1 MISEE
6 LNVPQGIDSCEA
18 AAEQAEAPKQDG
30 AAIMMSS
37 EELYQTARPDLKKH
51 FDIQVSGIWRGM
63 EADSEIGTSTA
74 DVRDNSVG
82 RGFRRTPVIRSA
94 ASTGNVDSRL
104 SARAYQTIKA
114 PVLPVFEKNVATD
127 SLAVLKKLL
136 ANSNRSYHVARSD
149 AQSKPEILTTEF
161 VKPPSASRGF
171 DFSLGHFVGD
181 RNEAQINAHDME
193 RANGAAEAPVM
204 LSPESF
210 TPQRSTLFSV
220 GGGLKKAG
228 EAPEMLSSE
237 SFTPQQST
245 LFSVGGGLKKAG
257 ESPEMLSPESFTP
270 QQSTLFSVGGGL
282 KKAGESPEMLSPET
296 FTPQQSTLFS
306 VGGGLKKAGESP
318 EMLSPESFTPQQSTL
333 FSVGGGFRGGNDATG
348 MSETPADASNEVV
361 DYGPIL
367 SPEELIESAEKN
379 KRAFHFV
386 INPNVAL
393 DMRRGY
399 EAADAQDTGER
410 EKDIILDNEKNHV
423 NSCCEVDCAEAE
435 TSNELFGMAA
445 LCFEQAFMKMIRKLW
460 AEEFYPVVERRI
472 EARFERLEAAILNA
486 HRKQSS
492 DDKISST
499 KYDTNSEDFCI

>member
-245 LFSVGGGLKKAG
+245 LFSVGGGFKKAG
-257 ESPEMLSPESFTP
+257 ESPEMLT
-270 QQSTLFSVGGGL
+270 
-282 KKAGESPEMLSPET
+282 
-296 FTPQQSTLFS
+296 
-306 VGGGLKKAGESP
+306 
-318 EMLSPESFTPQQSTL
+318 PESFTPQQSTL

>member
-171 DFSLGHFVGD
+171 DFSLGHFVGE

-228 EAPEMLSSE
+228 EAPEMLPSE

-257 ESPEMLSPESFTP
+257 EAPEMLSPESFTP

-282 KKAGESPEMLSPET
+282 KKAGE
-296 FTPQQSTLFS
+296 
-306 VGGGLKKAGESP
+306 AP

-333 FSVGGGFRGGNDATG
+333 FSAGGGFRGGNDATG

-472 EARFERLEAAILNA
+472 GARFERLEAAILNA